1 MGRLFFVPTYLMLF
15 PVFSIEK
22 LATFAKAAADAEKS
36 AIDAFGY
43 VCIYALEDGKYKWI
57 DSHSRTGQNSS
68 IRYIVLTD
76 GFQDGAEVK
85 SCANNGYV
93 YCVWYTIEPA
103 P

>member
-1 MGRLFFVPTYLMLF
+1 MLF

-36 AIDAFGY
+36 AISAFGY
-43 VCIYALEDGKYKWI
+43 VCIYAYALEDGKYKWI